1 MARNLPTAQRETSA
15 SFVDNGAAAHSH
27 RAVKW
32 RNQILAL
39 ICLLAFAALG
49 VLYFQNWVVQ
59 KPFGIIL
66 FVGEGLTAQRVA
78 ATRVYIGGA
87 DSSLAMDALK
97 FSARLRNHSVDFA
110 VPDSGAAASA
120 LATGVKVKNG
130 TISVAESGAA
140 LRTILEIAHDE
151 GRATGIVTDGAL
163 TNPTTAA
170 FYAHSSTAK
179 QRHEFGNALIERGT
193 IDIALGGGAA
203 DFPDKSKLEQ
213 AHIRFVR
220 NLPEL
225 EQITGWQRPRVL
237 GVFASDD
244 LPFTDDIA
252 ARMEQPSLADM
263 VRRAIELLQ
272 VNRRG
277 YVLIVDAH
285 LMASAAWQN
294 LGERT
299 LRETAELDR
308 AIEIGREYAGANAA
322 IIVAGDVAIGGMN
335 VNGYPFRY
343 DTGVAIL
350 GLNSAGQPWITWA
363 TGPNGEKNTGTAQA
377 QNARDVSVLEPAA
390 VQSPSAVNSI
400 EDPIANATGLR
411 MEKLCGTID
420 STEVFSVIRDAL

>member
-1 MARNLPTAQRETSA
+1 M
-15 SFVDNGAAAHSH
+15 
-27 RAVKW
+27 KW

-66 FVGEGLTAQRVA
+66 FVGEGLTAQRTA

-87 DSSLAMDALK
+87 DNPLAMDGLG
-97 FSARLRNHSVDFA
+97 FSARLRNQSADFA
-110 VPDSGAAASA
+110 VPDSAAAASA
-120 LATGVKVKNG
+120 LATGRRVKNG
-130 TISVAESGAA
+130 TIAIGESGEP
-140 LRTILEIAHDE
+140 LETILEIAHKQ

-163 TNPTTAA
+163 TNPTLAA
-170 FYAHSSTAK
+170 FYAHANSAK
-179 QRHEFGNALIERGT
+179 PPQQFATKI
-193 IDIALGGGAA
+193 IDQSAVDIALGGGGA
-203 DFPDKSKLEQ
+203 DFDKAKLNQ
-213 AHIRFVR
+213 ANIRVVR

-225 EQITGWQRPRVL
+225 EQITVWQQPRLL
-237 GVFASDD
+237 GLFAASD
-244 LPFTDDIA
+244 LPFTDEVA
-252 ARMEQPSLADM
+252 ARTEQPSLADM

-277 YVLIVDAH
+277 YVLVVNAH

-308 AIEIGREYAGANAA
+308 AVKVSREYAGRNSA
-322 IIVAGDVAIGGMN
+322 IIVCGDAAIGGMN

-343 DTGVAIL
+343 DSGVAIL
-350 GLNSAGQPWITWA
+350 GLNSAGQPWVTWA
-363 TGPNGEKNTGTAQA
+363 TGPNGGKTGA
-377 QNARDVSVLEPAA
+377 NVESSSARDLSALEPAA
-390 VQSPSAVNSI
+390 VQVPSALNSL

-411 MEKLCGTID
+411 MENLRGTIEN
-420 STEVFSVIRDAL
+420 TQLFEIIRDAL

>member
-1 MARNLPTAQRETSA
+1 M
-15 SFVDNGAAAHSH
+15 
-27 RAVKW
+27 KW

-66 FVGEGLTAQRVA
+66 FIGEGLTTQRTA

-87 DSSLAMDALK
+87 DNHLAMDGLE
-97 FSARLRNHSVDFA
+97 FSARLRNHSADFA

-120 LATGVKVKNG
+120 LATGTKVKNG

-140 LRTILEIAHDE
+140 LKTILEIAQDK

-170 FYAHSSTAK
+170 FYAHASNAK
-179 QRHEFGNALIERGT
+179 QPQEFASALIERGAV
-193 IDIALGGGAA
+193 DIALGGGATE
-203 DFPDKSKLEQ
+203 FKKEKLDR
-213 AHIRFVR
+213 ARIRVVH
-220 NLPEL
+220 NLPVL
-225 EQITGWQRPRVL
+225 EQITGWQQPRLL
-237 GVFASDD
+237 GLFAAND
-244 LPFTDDIA
+244 LPFTDEVA
-252 ARMEQPSLADM
+252 ARTEQPSLADM

-272 VNRRG
+272 VNRHG

-308 AIEIGREYAGANAA
+308 AVQVGREYAGRNAA
-322 IIVAGDVAIGGMN
+322 IIVCGDAAIGGMS

-343 DTGVAIL
+343 DSGVAIL
-350 GLNSAGQPWITWA
+350 GLNSSGQPWVSWA
-363 TGPNGEKNTGTAQA
+363 TGPNGGKSGGNMESPG
-377 QNARDVSVLEPAA
+377 ARDLSALEPAA
-390 VQSPSAVNSI
+390 IQSPSALNSI
-400 EDPIANATGLR
+400 EDPIATATGLR
-411 MEKLCGTID
+411 MEKLHGTID
-420 STEVFSVIRDAL
+420 STDVFAIIRDAL

>member
-1 MARNLPTAQRETSA
+1 M
-15 SFVDNGAAAHSH
+15 
-27 RAVKW
+27 KW

-66 FVGEGLTAQRVA
+66 FIGEGLTAQRTA

-87 DSSLAMDALK
+87 DNPLVMDGLE
-97 FSARLRNHSVDFA
+97 FSARLRNYSADFA

-120 LATGVKVKNG
+120 LATGTKVKNG

-140 LRTILEIAHDE
+140 LKTILEIAHDK

-163 TNPTTAA
+163 TNPTAAA
-170 FYAHSSTAK
+170 FYAHASNTK
-179 QRHEFGNALIERGT
+179 QQPQEFASALIERGAV
-193 IDIALGGGAA
+193 DIALGGGAA
-203 DFPDKSKLEQ
+203 EFNKEKIDQ
-213 AHIRFVR
+213 ARIRIVH

-225 EQITGWQRPRVL
+225 EQITGWQEPRLL
-237 GVFASDD
+237 GLFAANN
-244 LPFTDDIA
+244 LPFTDEVA
-252 ARMEQPSLADM
+252 ARTEQPSLADM

-272 VNRRG
+272 VNRHG

-308 AIEIGREYAGANAA
+308 AVQVGRGSAGRIAA
-322 IIVAGDVAIGGMN
+322 IVVCGDTAIGGMS

-343 DTGVAIL
+343 DSGVAIL
-350 GLNSAGQPWITWA
+350 GLNSSGQPWVTWA
-363 TGPNGEKNTGTAQA
+363 TGPNGGKSGGNMESPG
-377 QNARDVSVLEPAA
+377 ARDLSALEPAA
-390 VQSPSAVNSI
+390 IQSPSALNSI

-411 MEKLCGTID
+411 MEKLHGTID
-420 STEVFSVIRDAL
+420 STDVFAIIRDAL

>member
-1 MARNLPTAQRETSA
+1 M
-15 SFVDNGAAAHSH
+15 
-27 RAVKW
+27 KW

-66 FVGEGLTAQRVA
+66 FVGEGLTAQRTA

-87 DSSLAMDALK
+87 DNPLAMDGLE

-120 LATGVKVKNG
+120 LATGTKVKNG
-130 TISVAESGAA
+130 MISVAESGGA
-140 LRTILEIAHDE
+140 LKTILEIAHEE

-163 TNPTTAA
+163 TKPTAAA
-170 FYAHSSTAK
+170 FYAHANNTK
-179 QRHEFGNALIERGT
+179 QPQEFAGALIEHGAA
-193 IDIALGGGAA
+193 DIALGGGAA
-203 DFPDKSKLEQ
+203 EFKKEKLDQ
-213 AHIRFVR
+213 ARIRVVH
-220 NLPEL
+220 NLPVL
-225 EQITGWQRPRVL
+225 EQITGWQQPRLL
-237 GVFASDD
+237 GLFAAND
-244 LPFTDDIA
+244 LPFTDEVA
-252 ARMEQPSLADM
+252 ARTEQPSLADM

-272 VNRRG
+272 VNRHG

-308 AIEIGREYAGANAA
+308 AVQVARDYAGRNAA
-322 IIVAGDVAIGGMN
+322 IIVCGDAAIGGMSI
-335 VNGYPFRY
+335 NGYPFRY
-343 DTGVAIL
+343 DSGVAIL
-350 GLNSAGQPWITWA
+350 GLNSTGQPWVSWA
-363 TGPNGEKNTGTAQA
+363 TGPNGGKSSANMESPT
-377 QNARDVSVLEPAA
+377 ARDLSALEPAA
-390 VQSPSAVNSI
+390 IQSPSALNSL

-411 MEKLCGTID
+411 MEKLHGTID
-420 STEVFSVIRDAL
+420 NTDVFAIIRDAL

>member
-1 MARNLPTAQRETSA
+1 M
-15 SFVDNGAAAHSH
+15 
-27 RAVKW
+27 KW

-66 FVGEGLTAQRVA
+66 FVGEGLTAQRTA

-87 DSSLAMDALK
+87 DNPLAMDGLE
-97 FSARLRNHSVDFA
+97 FSARLRNHSADFA
-110 VPDSGAAASA
+110 VPDSAAAASA
-120 LATGVKVKNG
+120 LATGIRVKNG
-130 TISVAESGAA
+130 TIAIAESGAP
-140 LRTILEIAHDE
+140 LQTILEIAHQE

-163 TNPTTAA
+163 TNPTVAA
-170 FYAHSSTAK
+170 FYAHANTAK
-179 QRHEFGNALIERGT
+179 PPQQFATTMIDQSVV
-193 IDIALGGGAA
+193 DIALGGGAA
-203 DFPDKSKLEQ
+203 DFDKAKLDQ
-213 AHIRFVR
+213 ARVRVIR

-225 EQITGWQRPRVL
+225 EQISGWQQPRLL
-237 GVFASDD
+237 GLFAAND
-244 LPFTDDIA
+244 LPFTDEVA
-252 ARMEQPSLADM
+252 ARTDQPSLADM

-272 VNRRG
+272 VNRHG
-277 YVLIVDAH
+277 YVLVVNAH

-308 AIEIGREYAGANAA
+308 AVQISREYAGRNSA
-322 IIVAGDVAIGGMN
+322 IIVCGDAAIGGMN

-350 GLNSAGQPWITWA
+350 GLNSAGQPWVTWA
-363 TGPNGEKNTGTAQA
+363 TGPNGGKIGATVEASS
-377 QNARDVSVLEPAA
+377 ARDLSALEPAA
-390 VQSPSAVNSI
+390 VQAASALNSL

-411 MEKLCGTID
+411 MEKLRGTINN
-420 STEVFSVIRDAL
+420 TQIFEIIRDAL

>member
-1 MARNLPTAQRETSA
+1 M
-15 SFVDNGAAAHSH
+15 
-27 RAVKW
+27 KW

-66 FVGEGLTAQRVA
+66 FIGEGLTTQRTA

-87 DSSLAMDALK
+87 DNHLAMDGLE
-97 FSARLRNHSVDFA
+97 FSARLRNHSADFA

-120 LATGVKVKNG
+120 LATGTKVKNG

-140 LRTILEIAHDE
+140 LKTILEIAQDK

-170 FYAHSSTAK
+170 FYAHASNAK
-179 QRHEFGNALIERGT
+179 QPQEFASALIERGAV
-193 IDIALGGGAA
+193 DIALGGGAA
-203 DFPDKSKLEQ
+203 EFNKEKLDQ
-213 AHIRFVR
+213 ARIRIVH

-225 EQITGWQRPRVL
+225 EQITGWQQPRLL
-237 GVFASDD
+237 GLFAAND
-244 LPFTDDIA
+244 LPFTDEVA
-252 ARMEQPSLADM
+252 ARTEQPSLADM

-272 VNRRG
+272 VNRHG

-308 AIEIGREYAGANAA
+308 AVQVGREYAGRNAA
-322 IIVAGDVAIGGMN
+322 IIVCGDAAIGGMSI
-335 VNGYPFRY
+335 NGYPFRY
-343 DTGVAIL
+343 DSGVAIL
-350 GLNSAGQPWITWA
+350 GLNSAGQPWVSWA
-363 TGPNGEKNTGTAQA
+363 TGPNGGKSGGNMESPS
-377 QNARDVSVLEPAA
+377 ARDLSALEPA
-390 VQSPSAVNSI
+390 VIQSPSALNSI

-411 MEKLCGTID
+411 MEKLHGTID
-420 STEVFSVIRDAL
+420 NTDVFAIIRDAL

>member
-1 MARNLPTAQRETSA
+1 M
-15 SFVDNGAAAHSH
+15 
-27 RAVKW
+27 KW

-66 FVGEGLTAQRVA
+66 FVGEGLTAQRTA

-87 DSSLAMDALK
+87 DNPLAMDGLG
-97 FSARLRNHSVDFA
+97 FSARLRNQSADFA
-110 VPDSGAAASA
+110 VPDSAAAASA
-120 LATGVKVKNG
+120 LATGRRVKNG
-130 TISVAESGAA
+130 TIAIGESGEP
-140 LRTILEIAHDE
+140 LETILEIAHKQ

-163 TNPTTAA
+163 TNPTLAA
-170 FYAHSSTAK
+170 FYAHANSAK
-179 QRHEFGNALIERGT
+179 PPQQFATKI
-193 IDIALGGGAA
+193 IDQSADDIALGGGGA
-203 DFPDKSKLEQ
+203 DFDKAKLNQ
-213 AHIRFVR
+213 AHIRVVR

-225 EQITGWQRPRVL
+225 EQITVWQQPRLL
-237 GVFASDD
+237 GLFAASD
-244 LPFTDDIA
+244 LPFTDEVA
-252 ARMEQPSLADM
+252 ARTEQPSLADM

-277 YVLIVDAH
+277 YVLVVNAH

-308 AIEIGREYAGANAA
+308 AVQISREYAGRNSA
-322 IIVAGDVAIGGMN
+322 IIVCGDTAIGGMN

-343 DTGVAIL
+343 DSGVAIL
-350 GLNSAGQPWITWA
+350 GLNSVGQPWVTWA
-363 TGPNGEKNTGTAQA
+363 TGPNGGKTGATAESSTV
-377 QNARDVSVLEPAA
+377 RDLSALEPAA
-390 VQSPSAVNSI
+390 VQAASALNSL

-411 MEKLCGTID
+411 MEKLRGTINN
-420 STEVFSVIRDAL
+420 TQVFEIIRDAL